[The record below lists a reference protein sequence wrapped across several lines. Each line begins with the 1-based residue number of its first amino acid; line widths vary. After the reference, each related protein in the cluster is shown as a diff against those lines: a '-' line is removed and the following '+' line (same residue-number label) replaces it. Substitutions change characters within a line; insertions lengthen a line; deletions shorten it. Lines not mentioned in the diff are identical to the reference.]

1 MHIYAPNLFLKSRNF
16 DGRSSTNVSVLKFLN
31 CNEKRKYEID
41 PPFKL
46 TCVSSSASSFLCSPE
61 NGHAS
66 FPPSPWQDPRFRRPL
81 PSLFSSPQHL
91 RRRRFSGYGG
101 PFFPIPSQHRQAL
114 AHCAQGG
121 PATPKNNCWTTRFF
135 LKKTPV
141 LFHTLKHSCLAS
153 SSNPAPI
160 PRRIEIR
167 PTSPLP
173 CSSRSPRPPS
183 TLPPPR
189 PRNRADLSPHP
200 WMEERSI
207 PILLFR

>member
-1 MHIYAPNLFLKSRNF
+1 MSPLQHPVFFALPKTATLPFL
-16 DGRSSTNVSVLKFLN
+16 
-31 CNEKRKYEID
+31 
-41 PPFKL
+41 PPPGKIQDSGAL
-46 TCVSSSASSFLCSPE
+46 SHPSSAPLSTSAEDGSVGTEGPSSQSPPNTVRLWPTVPKE
-61 NGHAS
+61 G
-66 FPPSPWQDPRFRRPL
+66 Q
-81 PSLFSSPQHL
+81 QHL
-91 RRRRFSGYGG
+91 KTIAGQQG
-101 PFFPIPSQHRQAL
+101 FF
-114 AHCAQGG
+114 
-121 PATPKNNCWTTRFF
+121 F
-135 LKKTPV
+135 KKTPV